1 MDKTLLGLMMIFFV
15 AFTVFITFVV
25 FNKQFTSAARA
36 SNQIISSEKSLM
48 FAWPLDLKADGKDT
62 TLLTIFIR
70 DEDWKAIADKTVRI
84 QSSIGTVREP
94 ASVTDKGGKALF
106 HITSDAAGVAEIQA
120 LVDNTPIRRKI
131 SVKFE

>member
-1 MDKTLLGLMMIFFV
+1 MDKTLLGLMMIFFI
-15 AFTVFITFVV
+15 AFTIFITFVV

-36 SNQIISSEKSLM
+36 SNQTISSEKSLM
-48 FAWPLDLKADGKDT
+48 FAWPLDLKADGKET

-70 DEDWKAIADKTVRI
+70 DEDGKAIPDKTVRI

>member
-48 FAWPLDLKADGKDT
+48 FAWPLDLKADGKET

-70 DEDWKAIADKTVRI
+70 DEDGKAIPDKTVRI